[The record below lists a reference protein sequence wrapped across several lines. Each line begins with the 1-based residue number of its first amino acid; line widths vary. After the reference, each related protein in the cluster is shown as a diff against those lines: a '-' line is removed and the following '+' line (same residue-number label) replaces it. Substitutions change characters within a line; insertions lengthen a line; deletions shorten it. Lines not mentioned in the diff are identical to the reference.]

1 MLLRK
6 RPEAPN
12 GIKPVRRPLEA
23 VGIVVVL
30 VLAAM
35 LINALITN
43 PTFEWDIVAEFVFD
57 KRVLWGVV
65 VSLYLT
71 VIAMVIAI
79 VLGTGLAIMALSSS
93 RLLVSVAWLYTWVF
107 RSIPVLVQLVMWYN
121 FGALYKNIT
130 FGIPFGPEFV
140 SFPTN
145 EIISRLG
152 AAILGLGLAQAAY
165 SGEVIRAGIQS
176 VPKGQVDAARAVG
189 MKPSLAFRRVVFPQ
203 AMRLIIPPV
212 GNEVVS
218 MIKNT
223 SLVSVIALAEL
234 FYTAQ
239 LIYAENF
246 KTIPLLVVACLWYLA
261 LVSVFTFG
269 QSKLEK
275 KYGKGVNV

>member
-1 MLLRK
+1 MPLLK
-6 RPEAPN
+6 RREVAD
-12 GIKPVRRPLEA
+12 GIRPVRRPLEV

-43 PTFEWDIVAEFVFD
+43 PAFEWKVVAEYLLD

-71 VIAMVIAI
+71 VIAMAIAI
-79 VLGTGLAIMALSSS
+79 VLGTGLAVMALSKSK
-93 RLLVSVAWLYTWVF
+93 LLVTVSWFYTWVF

-140 SFPTN
+140 GFPTN

-176 VPKGQVDAARAVG
+176 VPRGQVDAARAIG
-189 MKPSLAFRRVVFPQ
+189 MKPGLAFRRVVFPQ

-234 FYTAQ
+234 FYSVQ

-246 KTIPLLVVACLWYLA
+246 KTIPLLVVSCIWYLA

>member
-1 MLLRK
+1 MQLLK
-6 RPEAPN
+6 RREVPE
-12 GIKPVRRPLEA
+12 GMKPVRRPLEI
-23 VGIVVVL
+23 VGIVVVI

-35 LINALITN
+35 LIHALVTN
-43 PTFEWDIVAEFVFD
+43 PAFEWGVVKDYLFD
-57 KRVLWGVV
+57 KRILWGLV

-71 VIAMVIAI
+71 IIAMVIAI
-79 VLGTGLAIMALSSS
+79 VLGTALATMALSKS
-93 RLLVSVAWLYTWVF
+93 RLLVAVSWFYTWVF

-121 FGALYKNIT
+121 FGALYKNIS

-176 VPKGQVDAARAVG
+176 VPRGQVDAARAIG
-189 MKPSLAFRRVVFPQ
+189 MKPSLAFRRVIFPQ
-203 AMRLIIPPV
+203 AMRLVIPPV

-234 FYTAQ
+234 FYSVQ

-246 KTIPLLVVACLWYLA
+246 KTIPLLMVACLWYLV
-261 LVSVFTFG
+261 LVSIFTFG
-269 QSKLEK
+269 QRKLEK